1 MSLADETV
9 VHIDRSIDRDQGGPK
24 ATAPRGTD
32 DSLSRITNDTMVRNG
47 LGRALTLWLAI
58 GMGVLAA
65 LCIGFALYTGMHFLS
80 NIETAAAKAEER
92 ERNLFL
98 ANEIAKA
105 ARTASPDAVQI
116 ELAALPEKPKLFN
129 NADAL
134 QLMAPLIPATFS
146 SALGLI
152 ILVTLTRFV
161 SGFVLSDRK
170 DPPKDSDYGA
180 IAALVQ
186 EVVAAVKALRGKD

>member
-1 MSLADETV
+1 MHPKIFRHRAKPLAKPPILCYTILCLPEW
-9 VHIDRSIDRDQGGPK
+9 
-24 ATAPRGTD
+24 
-32 DSLSRITNDTMVRNG
+32 RNG
-47 LGRALTLWLAI
+47 RRDGLKIRWQRCRVGL
-58 GMGVLAA
+58 LAA

-80 NIETAAAKAEER
+80 NIEVAAAKADER
-92 ERNLFL
+92 ERSVFL

-105 ARTASPDAVQI
+105 VRTANPDAVKV
-116 ELAALPEKPKLFN
+116 ELTALPERPKLFN